1 MYILTSKIIEIEGK
15 TAVTFGIS
23 CGTVSIDDVS
33 TDRVEMVNFID
44 KCNRLELSPTHL
56 FEVVEDFLNE

>member
-1 MYILTSKIIEIEGK
+1 MYSLTSKIIKIEEK

-23 CGTVSIDDVS
+23 CGTVSIDDIS
-33 TDRVEMVNFID
+33 TDRGEMMCLID
-44 KCNRLELSPTHL
+44 KCNQLQLSPTHL

>member
-1 MYILTSKIIEIEGK
+1 MYSLTSKIIEIEGK
-15 TAVTFGIS
+15 TAVTFGIY

-33 TDRVEMVNFID
+33 ADRAEMVNFID

>member
-1 MYILTSKIIEIEGK
+1 MYSLTSKIIEIEGK

-33 TDRVEMVNFID
+33 TDRAEMVNFID

>member
-1 MYILTSKIIEIEGK
+1 MYSLTSKFIEIEGK

-23 CGTVSIDDVS
+23 CGTILIEDVS
-33 TDRVEMVNFID
+33 TDRVEMMDLID
-44 KCNRLELSPTHL
+44 KCNRLELSPAHL

>member
-1 MYILTSKIIEIEGK
+1 MYSLTSKIIEIEGK

-23 CGTVSIDDVS
+23 YGTVSIDDVS
-33 TDRVEMVNFID
+33 TDRVEMMNLID